1 MEWAVQFFIAPTML
15 RLRFLPVFIGF
26 SLPALA
32 ADKVTYVDHVLP
44 IFRNACLNCHN
55 PDKKKAGLDL
65 TTYAATMAGSENGPV
80 LKPGQADASLLFKVC
95 AQTEEPKMPPKGDKL
110 TDAELALLKNW
121 IAGFALETGNSKPAQ
136 VQQNQV
142 ALAVVSL
149 TRPDGP
155 PPMPGD
161 LPLEPFVRPRAA
173 TAVTA
178 MAASPWAPLVA
189 IGGQKQIVL
198 WNTETL
204 APVGVLPFPEG
215 FPQVLRFS
223 RNGQMLLAGGGLGGK
238 SGQVVLWNI
247 LTGQRA
253 GSIGDEVDQVLAA
266 DLSPDQAHVALGGP
280 SKKLKIY
287 STKDGKL
294 LHTLKKHTEWVT
306 AVTFSPDGKF
316 LASADRNGGI
326 MIWEGATG
334 KEYNAL
340 PGHKAAVTAL
350 AFMPGVLASASAD
363 GKIILWDVK
372 EAKESKSWTAHNGG
386 VEWVDFTPDGRL
398 VSCGRDKI
406 AKVWDAAGKLIFN
419 CGEPFGDIA
428 LRAALN
434 SDRLIAADWTG
445 RIRAFATDGK
455 PLADLTA
462 NLPPIA
468 EQLAAAQKRL
478 TEAETAVPAA
488 QKSLAEAE
496 AKLAAER
503 SAAEQRAKDT
513 AAAIA
518 QLKAA
523 LPDFEKAV
531 AEAKAL
537 LEPAKAERQAA
548 ETAMRAA
555 EKLAKEKEA
564 AAAPDL
570 AAAKSEYSAKVAAH
584 SEASKKVDQIA
595 EQITSA
601 EAKLKTAKAEIPS
614 KLAELEKI
622 AKETAAALAALTVSP
637 APADAPS
644 AKLVTNDAQV
654 AAAEKKL
661 ADLTAKIAERREYRA
676 RQSEGTAAYEKANE
690 EVQALKPLIAAAEE
704 EVAAAKNIQP
714 TVVKASTPAS
724 GAKPHPLV
732 GAVGTAKSALTQ
744 AQTTLATA
752 RVEVER
758 WTRAQAFMAVHNAEQ
773 AHAEI
778 KARHENLVA
787 NAKDAMRP
795 VEMAQAQA
803 AALEKAAS
811 DGPAKIKEAE
821 AALAAAVQARAAAEK
836 LVADTQAMI
845 AEKTKGSDAAKAL
858 ENEVAAATKKIM
870 ELTAELERRR
880 MERAKFAE
888 GTPEYLKA
896 NEAVQAIKPELAAA
910 EAASA
915 AAKEKL
921 AAAGPGTA
929 SEVAAAQEAL
939 KKAQH
944 EAKLAADKVVPAEQ
958 ALAKLKKSLED
969 GVAELASLKAKMPEL
984 LKAARTAKAKA
995 EQEAAALA
1003 PKVEA
1008 AKTAAQRARAEFEA
1022 KWSRV
1027 AKA

>member
-1 MEWAVQFFIAPTML
+1 ML
-15 RLRFLPVFIGF
+15 RLRLLPVFLVF

-204 APVGVLPFPEG
+204 APVGVLPYPEG
-215 FPQVLRFS
+215 FPQVIRFS

-253 GSIGDEVDQVLAA
+253 GSVGDEVDQVLAA

-280 SKKLKIY
+280 GKKLKIY

-326 MIWEGATG
+326 MVWEGATG

-363 GKIILWDVK
+363 GKITLWDVK

-406 AKVWDAAGKLIFN
+406 AKVWDATGKLIFN
-419 CGEPFGDIA
+419 CGEPFADIA

-468 EQLAAAQKRL
+468 EQLAAAQRRA
-478 TEAETAVPAA
+478 TEAQAGIPAA
-488 QKSLAEAE
+488 QQALADAE

-503 SAAEQRAKDT
+503 KTIEQRAKDT
-513 AAAIA
+513 QTAIE
-518 QLKAA
+518 QLKTAVPA
-523 LPDFEKAV
+523 LEKAV
-531 AEAKAL
+531 ADAKARR
-537 LEPAKAERQAA
+537 EPTRAARDAA
-548 ETAMRAA
+548 EQAVKAA
-555 EKLAKEKEA
+555 RKMVEEKEA
-564 AAAPDL
+564 AAASDL
-570 AAAKSEYSAKVAAH
+570 AAAKADLTAKTTAHHEAA
-584 SEASKKVDQIA
+584 KKAEEIDAQIA
-595 EQITSA
+595 EA
-601 EAKLKTAKAEIPS
+601 EARLKTAKAETPG
-614 KLAELEKI
+614 KLSELDKV
-622 AKETAAALAALTVSP
+622 AKDTAAALAALGAEPPPST
-637 APADAPS
+637 APAT
-644 AKLVTNDAQV
+644 KLVTNDAQV

-714 TVVKASTPAS
+714 TLVKAATPAP
-724 GAKPHPLV
+724 GAKPHPLIE
-732 GAVGTAKSALTQ
+732 AVSAAKAALAQ
-744 AQTTLATA
+744 AQAALAA
-752 RVEVER
+752 AKVDVER
-758 WTRAQAFMAVHNAEQ
+758 WTRAQAFMAVHHAEQ
-773 AHAEI
+773 THAEL
-778 KARHENLVA
+778 KAKHEDLVA
-787 NAKDAMRP
+787 GAKDALRP
-795 VEMAQAQA
+795 VEMAQAQVS
-803 AALEKAAS
+803 ALEKAVAE
-811 DGPAKIKEAE
+811 GPAKIKEAE
-821 AALAAAVQARAAAEK
+821 AAVAAAVQARVAADK
-836 LVADTQAMI
+836 LVADTQALI
-845 AEKTKGSDAAKAL
+845 VEKSKAADAAKVIEGEA
-858 ENEVAAATKKIM
+858 AAATKKVM
-870 ELTAELERRR
+870 ELTAEIERRR
-880 MERAKFAE
+880 MERAKHAE
-888 GTPEYLKA
+888 GTPEYAKA
-896 NEAVQAIKPELAAA
+896 NEAVQSLKPELAAA
-910 EAASA
+910 EQAVAT
-915 AAKEKL
+915 AKEKL
-921 AAAGPGTA
+921 AAAGQGP
-929 SEVAAAQEAL
+929 SPELAAAQETL
-939 KKAQH
+939 KKAQQ
-944 EAKLAADKVVPAEQ
+944 EAKLAADKVGPAEQ

-969 GVAELASLKAKMPEL
+969 GAAELSALKARLPEM
-984 LKAARTAKAKA
+984 ARNARAAKAKA

-1008 AKTAAQRARAEFEA
+1008 AKTAAQRARADFEA

-1027 AKA
+1027 AKM